1 VAVDGLR
8 TPFGPLGYAARRS
21 GGRLRLSI
29 AAGASPPG
37 GFVLPWPGKGAPGA
51 AWIDGRPAQWDGG
64 ELRISTAPAIVVIE
78 LPR

>member
-1 VAVDGLR
+1 
-8 TPFGPLGYAARRS
+8 
-21 GGRLRLSI
+21 LRLTI

-51 AWIDGRPAQWDGG
+51 ASIDGRPERWHGG
-64 ELRISTAPAIVVIE
+64 ELRISTAPAIVEIE